1 MNNKPENSRETRRFA
16 GNLISIFS
24 SDVVNRGTTFVI
36 YIMVSRELGTL
47 AFGQLSLAL
56 ALFYSFQTVAAFG
69 LQQFI
74 TREVAKETGE
84 SQRYFTNAL
93 IIGLITSTVGT
104 ALMMAMTVLLDY
116 SPGTQ
121 NLILV
126 ISLGIIPFV
135 ISSICDSM
143 VRGWEK
149 MHLIAFAQIPAN
161 AIKVVATTVVIY
173 SGEGVLEVIAVL
185 AGTQFLIAAIL
196 FSIVAVHLRGFHW
209 NAISFQFAWD
219 MAKRSATFMGIDAA
233 VAWWTSLNLI
243 LLSKITSEVEVGIYN
258 AAVQLLIPLAIF
270 IQCVMTSSYPLMC
283 RRFARD
289 ADNMHEISN
298 HLMELLFVIVIP
310 GSVGLFMLADPLLIL
325 VYGSEAYAAS
335 ASVLRIIVAVVL
347 LTSLSGVM
355 GQLLLAGNRE
365 RTTLRIVLVDL
376 ISALIL
382 GWALIS
388 NFGLTGAAL
397 AALLTRVIDF
407 AQHWK
412 PVSQLM
418 EQISLSHLL
427 WKPALASAVM
437 AIYLTTVSQWHP
449 VILVI
454 SAAGVYAIM
463 YLLIESWVAGGFRNL
478 RARYL

>member
-1 MNNKPENSRETRRFA
+1 LNNRPEKNREARRFA
-16 GNLISIFS
+16 GNLVSILS

-56 ALFYSFQTVAAFG
+56 ALFYSFQTVAVFG

-74 TREVAKETGE
+74 TREVAKQTDK

-93 IIGLITSTVGT
+93 LIGLTTSIIGT
-104 ALMMAMTVLLDY
+104 ALMMAMTVLLNY
-116 SPGTQ
+116 SPETQ

-135 ISSICDSM
+135 ISSICDSV

-149 MHLIAFAQIPAN
+149 MHLIALAQIPAN
-161 AIKVVATTVVIY
+161 AIKVVATTFVIY
-173 SGEGVLEVIAVL
+173 TGGGVFEVVAIL
-185 AGTQFLIAAIL
+185 AGAQFIIAAIL
-196 FSIVAVHLRGFHW
+196 FSIVAVYLRGFQW
-209 NAISFQFAWD
+209 NAISLPSAWSI
-219 MAKRSATFMGIDAA
+219 AKRASTFMGIDAA

-258 AAVQLLIPLAIF
+258 AAIQLLIPLAIF

-283 RRFARD
+283 RRFAQD
-289 ADNMHEISN
+289 ADNIHEISN
-298 HLMELLFVIVIP
+298 HLMELLFILVIP
-310 GSVGLFMLADPLLIL
+310 GSVGLFMLADPLLVL
-325 VYGSEAYAAS
+325 VYGSEAYTAS

-365 RTTLRIVLVDL
+365 LTTLRIVLVDL
-376 ISALIL
+376 IAALIL
-382 GWALIS
+382 GWVLIS
-388 NFGLTGAAL
+388 SFGLIGAAW

-418 EQISLSHLL
+418 EQISLTRLL
-427 WKPALASAVM
+427 WKPASASAVM
-437 AIYLTTVSQWHP
+437 AIYLTAVSPWNP
-449 VILVI
+449 VLLVI
-454 SAAGVYAIM
+454 SAAVLYAIV
-463 YLLIESWVAGGFRNL
+463 YLLIESWMVGGFRNL